1 MDFDRKSIKWSRDV
15 ELYFKAIGERS
26 LCLSWMHKKSEEH
39 FSVKATYVDIPV
51 IILST
56 LSGSLSLSSSSIFGD
71 EWAREASILCGL
83 ISIFVSIINT
93 IASYFSY
100 SRKAEASKACYIQYD
115 KIARFIALEL
125 SLPTE
130 ERMNAADMLKVV
142 NKDFDRLNE
151 VGAFLPSKVI
161 GAFKK
166 AFGKRR
172 DISKPEIAN
181 GIEEI
186 EVYNDVKHITVQ
198 VDPPV
203 KKAVNNII
211 NTGKANALKT
221 IFKGKDKE

>member
-1 MDFDRKSIKWSRDV
+1 MDFDRKSINWSKDV
-15 ELYFKAIGERS
+15 EQYFKAIGERS
-26 LCLSWMHKKSEEH
+26 LCLSWMHKRSEQH

-56 LSGSLSLSSSSIFGD
+56 MSGSLSLSSSSIFGD

-125 SLPTE
+125 SLPTD

-151 VGAFLPSKVI
+151 IGSFLPSGVI
-161 GAFKK
+161 SAFKK
-166 AFGKRR
+166 SFGKRT
-172 DISKPEIAN
+172 DICKPEIAN

-186 EVYNDVKHITVQ
+186 EVFSESRDITVQ
-198 VDPPV
+198 VDPPAKKMV
-203 KKAVNNII
+203 KAVID
-211 NTGKANALKT
+211 TGKENAMKK
-221 IFKGKDKE
+221 IFKGKGKE